1 MSGYRK
7 NTHEVTDSYGNT
19 MTLKD
24 GLRVRLNKMGPDPN
38 PVPDGMEGTIRSI
51 NDKCA
56 DDIGQIFIKWDN
68 GRTLALDPKVD
79 EFVFLPNTED
89 QIDLISHLGETKG
102 PITKKYTKDLK
113 QAFSSTKP
121 KVKIKTETKKVK
133 KSKKEL
139 EEMDAAGSGGLAG
152 AGGYSYSGPLSV
164 KKESVII
171 KIKDLMNEET
181 TTYNTDYTDG
191 TDAKIWA
198 DKNKDGW
205 YWNDKPLWS
214 GGEIVDL
221 MAKVSAVWDDENLD
235 ISKEWD
241 KIQEKDR
248 KDKLTEANK
257 ERIHTKKWD
266 RCVKAVEKKN
276 KENGTNYTPEDVC
289 TSSIGYEGSIKK
301 KHRRKEETIEEN
313 YLNEGDNN
321 ALVYVVL
328 FLSSI
333 LAKIPV
339 KQWPQYLAENSRDM
353 LIDFLKFMKK
363 FGYTTDTEYIKNNFD
378 SLLEKGLGKLYKK
391 NGVSQDLGET
401 TTFASVWGVNGPP
414 VGPAFVAKKGKHIPS
429 KKPIWKGGQI
439 IQKIENDGVL
449 NESKKD
455 LFTEINKVKFTP
467 TGGKYVK
474 IKDRCAKFNNK
485 PWCSQGAIDNPLEL
499 SDNTFENIK
508 NISKQTGL
516 SEEYILN
523 QINKELNTK

>member
-24 GLRVRLNKMGPDPN
+24 GLRVRLDKMGPDPR

-51 NDKCA
+51 NGKCA

-79 EFVFLPNTED
+79 KFSFLPNTED
-89 QIDLISHLGETKG
+89 QIDLISHLGESKG
-102 PITKKYTKDLK
+102 PLTTKYTREVK
-113 QAFSSTKP
+113 QAFNNTKP

-152 AGGYSYSGPLSV
+152 AAGYSFNAPLSYKV
-164 KKESVII
+164 PKVKESVII
-171 KIKDLMNEET
+171 KLKDLMKEET
-181 TTYNTDYTDG
+181 TSYNTDYTDG

-205 YWNDKPLWS
+205 NWNDKPLWK

-221 MAKVSAVWDDENLD
+221 LAKIPKVWDDGDLD
-235 ISKEWD
+235 ISKDWD
-241 KIQEKDR
+241 RVQEKV
-248 KDKLTEANK
+248 KKTELTEAK
-257 ERIHTKKWD
+257 RKRIHTKKWD
-266 RCVKAVEKKN
+266 RCVEKVEKRN
-276 KENGTNYTPEDVC
+276 KENNTDYNPYAVC
-289 TSSIGYEGSIKK
+289 QKSIGYKDSILKP
-301 KHRRKEETIEEN
+301 HRKKEEIE
-313 YLNEGDNN
+313 
-321 ALVYVVL
+321 
-328 FLSSI
+328 
-333 LAKIPV
+333 
-339 KQWPQYLAENSRDM
+339 
-353 LIDFLKFMKK
+353 
-363 FGYTTDTEYIKNNFD
+363 
-378 SLLEKGLGKLYKK
+378 
-391 NGVSQDLGET
+391 ET

-414 VGPAFVAKKGKHIPS
+414 VGPAFVAKKGQHIPS

-439 IQKIENDGVL
+439 IQKVENDGFL
-449 NESKKD
+449 SESKSD
-455 LFTEINKVKFTP
+455 LFTEINKVKFVP

-474 IKDRCAKFNNK
+474 IKDRCAKYNNQ

-499 SDNTFENIK
+499 SEKTFENIK
-508 NISKQTGL
+508 NISEKTGL

-523 QINKELNTK
+523 KIMTKLSQQ